1 MGWGSVQDRAARRVC
16 RGLRFPNEGAA
27 LVRSSSMGDGVRFAQ
42 EDTPHI
48 ELSAAAFAVSADPL
62 KT

>member
-1 MGWGSVQDRAARRVC
+1 MGWGSVHGPRRAAFR